1 MTEGEARLASDN
13 TEVDKQDMGRRKVV
27 FLELDCLMANIAHR
41 QYESCWTARILED
54 EQSSRRGQRLAVRL
68 VQES

>member
-27 FLELDCLMANIAHR
+27 FLELDCLMANIVHR
-41 QYESCWTARILED
+41 QYESYWAARIPED
-54 EQSSRRGQRLAVRL
+54 EHSSRRGQRLAVRL
-68 VQES
+68 VRES